1 MSKFTSF
8 EAKKLFKLYK
18 HAAKKRDESK
28 AQEVRRGFLKFWYGF
43 AAASIKT
50 RSNRDVKD
58 FGKSNSRLSRWKTRL
73 MIQFFSLQR
82 TQNRP
87 APQSQR
93 TPQDSSGMSR
103 KHLCDLVPQR
113 SSNNLKRQMEGGNSS
128 HLGPGGKVPRM
139 DRTNS
144 GSSSHSGGRHS
155 GGGDGY
161 DPRRSSFSHSDRVSG
176 STKDRPRDG

>member
-1 MSKFTSF
+1 M
-8 EAKKLFKLYK
+8 ALL
-18 HAAKKRDESK
+18 
-28 AQEVRRGFLKFWYGF
+28 LL
-43 AAASIKT
+43 SIKT